1 MKSWNVFLYNFC
13 SQKLQLTLL
22 LAKVYIES
30 VQTVGREKCW
40 CWCLLWTCPDC
51 PALVRDMVRYV
62 LQIFSLILF
71 LSEVKFYDNGVTSD
85 MKYFQLPVRRSTQ
98 RISSSGR
105 LGWVKVSSGKA
116 RQEICHTLAF
126 YLLSEL
132 SEPEVGS
139 GGVKECGVACMA
151 RSDCGAFHYS
161 HKCKLLKVSRLHFH
175 YSQKCRLAKVYR
187 TTSSCL

>member
-105 LGWVKVSSGKA
+105 LGWVEVSSGKA
-116 RQEICHTLAF
+116 RQEICHILQPFIASVSSRSRRLGREVWRSAGWPAWPGVTVEPSTTLT
-126 YLLSEL
+126 S
-132 SEPEVGS
+132 VN
-139 GGVKECGVACMA
+139 C
-151 RSDCGAFHYS
+151 
-161 HKCKLLKVSRLHFH
+161 LK
-175 YSQKCRLAKVYR
+175 
-187 TTSSCL
+187 